1 MVIPIPY
8 ACYTAAG
15 LEIFQAHPLVTNVAR
30 CSPWGPLSHEPLVKS
45 ADLYDRHLQNL
56 PPPNLLGGDFY
67 ADCRPKAVG
76 IDW

>member
-30 CSPWGPLSHEPLVKS
+30 CSPWGPLSHEPIGLEG
-45 ADLYDRHLQNL
+45 ADLYDRHL
-56 PPPNLLGGDFY
+56 
-67 ADCRPKAVG
+67 
-76 IDW
+76 